1 MVAVTPRVNSPLTQ
15 RNTAR
20 VESRGAIA
28 RALECR
34 DEEILISGP
43 AGTGKTIG
51 LLWKM
56 HACALKYPGM
66 RGLMARKT
74 NTSLSASALVSY
86 QKYVLGSGKY
96 GVTFFGGSKL
106 KPAQFEY
113 PNGSVIVVG
122 GMDKPEKILSTEY
135 DLAYINEA
143 TELTLNDHESLTGRM
158 RNGVMPYQQI
168 MEDCNPGPPTHWLY
182 QRVKSGLTTIFYS
195 THKDNPAYWDDRV
208 GEWTV
213 PGQKYLDRLSKLT
226 GVRRARFF
234 EGKWISAE
242 GVVYDNWRPEIH
254 LIDRF
259 EIPKH
264 WERIWVIDFG
274 YTNPFVWQAWA
285 RDPDGRLIR
294 YREVYMTQR
303 IVEDH
308 AAQIMEITKDEP
320 APIDVIAD
328 HDAEDRK
335 TFERKTGLRTIAA
348 KKDVSPGIQAVSSR
362 LREAGDGKPRLMLMR
377 DSLVE
382 RDPDRVD
389 AGLPTCTEEEM
400 DSYVWDTR
408 TAKAKESPLK
418 ENDHGCDTTRY
429 AVAYYD
435 LGKSADLPAP
445 VSISQVSKW
454 RQ

>member
-1 MVAVTPRVNSPLTQ
+1 M
-15 RNTAR
+15 
-20 VESRGAIA
+20 
-28 RALECR
+28 ECR
-34 DEEILISGP
+34 DEEVLVSGP

-74 NTSLSASALVSY
+74 NTSLAASALVSF

-96 GVTFFGGSKL
+96 GVHFFGGSPL

-122 GMDKPEKILSTEY
+122 GLDRADKILSTEY

-143 TELTLNDHESLTGRM
+143 TELTLNDWESLTGRM

-168 MEDCNPGPPTHWLY
+168 MADCNPSTPSHWLY

-195 THKDNPAYWDDRV
+195 VHKDNPAYWSERLQD
-208 GEWTV
+208 WTEI
-213 PGQKYLDRLSKLT
+213 GKRYLKRLGSLT
-226 GVRRARFF
+226 GIRRARFYD
-234 EGKWISAE
+234 GKWVSAE
-242 GVVYDNWRPEIH
+242 GVIYEGWRPEIH
-254 LIDRF
+254 VIDRF
-259 EIPKH
+259 EIPKT
-264 WERIWVIDFG
+264 WDRYWVIDFG
-274 YTNPFVWQAWA
+274 FTHPFVWQAWA
-285 RDPDGRLIR
+285 RDPDGRLYR
-294 YREVYMTQR
+294 YREIYMTQR
-303 IVEDH
+303 IVADH
-308 AAQIMEITKDEP
+308 SKQIMEVTKGEPKPKEVIT
-320 APIDVIAD
+320 D

-335 TFERKTGLRTIAA
+335 TFERETGLTTKAA
-348 KKDVSPGIQAVSSR
+348 RKDVSPGIQAVAAR
-362 LREAGDGKPRLMLMR
+362 LRPQDDGKTRLYFLR

-382 RDPDRVD
+382 EDIELSE

-408 TAKAKESPLK
+408 TAVKKEQPLK

-429 AVAYYD
+429 MVAHFD
-435 LGKSADLPAP
+435 LVKQVITTAP
-445 VSISQVSKW
+445 TSISQTSKW
-454 RQ
+454 KGR